1 MSGRVRGL
9 GFLIFFHFLESELAA
24 SGVDIVAFFAT
35 NSCAN
40 SGGEK
45 GLAEKVDGV
54 FGGSF
59 VGKSFD
65 FVVGDE
71 VDLGLESFCVLGE
84 EAGLIGTIVDASEKN
99 IFKEDQFFT
108 SSDKGIAGSEEAFH
122 GITFIDG
129 HDLIANLIAG
139 GVEGEGESKGKGVVS
154 EFFDLGSEP
163 AGGDGDVAGAHA
175 DVGWGDEEIEGREEI
190 GEIGERFAHAHED

>member
-84 EAGLIGTIVDASEKN
+84 EAGLIGTIVNACEEN
-99 IFKEDQFFT
+99 VFEEDKLLT
-108 SSDKGIAGSEEAFH
+108 RGDKGIASGEEAFH
-122 GITFIDG
+122 RITFIDG
-129 HDLIANLIAG
+129 HDLIADLIAG
-139 GVEGEGESKGKGVVS
+139 GVKGKGEAEGKGVVG
-154 EFFDLGSEP
+154 EFFDLGGET
-163 AGGDGDVAGAHA
+163 AGGDGDMAGAHA
-175 DVGWGDEEIEGREEI
+175 DVGGGDEEIESREEI
-190 GEIGERFAHAHED
+190 GEIG